1 MYTVRRRSV
10 IINDV
15 LANIA
20 KLMHPASL
28 YLYSIV
34 DGMLL
39 LLHCRKCHL
48 FKFASFLSS
57 LASLMTA
64 ANCLQLALFAAAAL
78 TLPGGQRSL
87 LVLGALMICSVQT
100 FFHSLFAT
108 VTIYICTML
117 WKIFSHSA
125 NICASIHFE
134 RILIDVK
141 RQQATHQQTAVVIK
155 NTF

>member
-1 MYTVRRRSV
+1 MS
-10 IINDV
+10 
-15 LANIA
+15 
-20 KLMHPASL
+20 
-28 YLYSIV
+28 
-34 DGMLL
+34 
-39 LLHCRKCHL
+39 
-48 FKFASFLSS
+48 
-57 LASLMTA
+57 A

-78 TLPGGQRSL
+78 TLADGNRSR
-87 LVLGALMICSVQT
+87 LVLGVLMICSEQT

-108 VTIYICTML
+108 IIIYIHMYICIML